1 MKSISPL
8 MLPIILNKLKKR
20 LDNVNRDLLK
30 EYDLSKLHLLYLM
43 VIFENQ
49 EGMTLKELSDY
60 LDFDKANTSRAI
72 SQLISK
78 EYVQKKTRGNLEL
91 KYKVDLTPK
100 GRNVATLIWE
110 QNQKANIEFI
120 QLFTPEELVSLAQI
134 AGKLWN
140 FLSEDETEN
149 T

>member
-30 EYDLSKLHLLYLM
+30 EYDLNKLHLLYLM
-43 VIFENQ
+43 VIFESQ

-78 EYVQKKTRGNLEL
+78 EYVQKKL
-91 KYKVDLTPK
+91 K
-100 GRNVATLIWE
+100 AIW
-110 QNQKANIEFI
+110 NSSIK
-120 QLFTPEELVSLAQI
+120 
-134 AGKLWN
+134 
-140 FLSEDETEN
+140 
-149 T
+149 

>member
-1 MKSISPL
+1 MKSISTL
-8 MLPIILNKLKKR
+8 ILPIILNKLKKR
-20 LDNVNRDLLK
+20 LDIANRDLLK
-30 EYDLSKLHLLYLM
+30 KYDLSKLHLLYLM
-43 VIFENQ
+43 VIFENE

-78 EYVQKKTRGNLEL
+78 EYVQKKAQGDLEL
-91 KYKVDLTPK
+91 KYKVELTAK
-100 GRNVATLIWE
+100 GRNVATIIWE
-110 QNQKANIEFI
+110 QNQKANTDFI
-120 QLFTPEELVSLAQI
+120 QLFTPEELMSLAKI

-140 FLSEDETEN
+140 FLSRDETHI